1 MAFVYIVR
9 CADRSLYTGSALDLN
24 SRLKQHNSGKASKY
38 TRGRLPVKLIYSE
51 QYPDLSTAF
60 KREYAIKRLTR
71 AEKEKLINLAGGRK
85 TRSLSGKKG
94 RALPHE

>member
-9 CADRSLYTGSALDLN
+9 CADRSLYTGSALDLD

-38 TRGRLPVKLIYSE
+38 TRARLPVKLVYSE
-51 QYPDLSTAF
+51 LQPDLSAAY

-71 AEKEKLINLAGGRK
+71 VEKEKLIKWNRGRK
-85 TRSLSGKKG
+85 PGS
-94 RALPHE
+94 